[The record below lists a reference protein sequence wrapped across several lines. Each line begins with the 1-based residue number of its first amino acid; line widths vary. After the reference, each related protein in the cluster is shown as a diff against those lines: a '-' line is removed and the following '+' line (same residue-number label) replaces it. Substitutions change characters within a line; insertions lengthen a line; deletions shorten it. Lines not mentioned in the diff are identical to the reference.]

1 MKKLLLF
8 SVVLLTYTLGNAQNG
23 TLKSTTTSGSAT
35 SDKIS
40 TKSELKVSSSQK
52 STNDK
57 APFNAIQL
65 NKEGHKLSE
74 ADRRSNPSLLKST
87 NNVQPLER
95 K

>member
-23 TLKSTTTSGSAT
+23 TLKSTTSGSAT